1 MTTRP
6 SPDKEPQSRP
16 LLLLGGALVLM
27 AVLMVFSGSESD
39 QQASNSDSSPTIKDL
54 GGGRGGAGA
63 FVPGAPLPMGLQ
75 NGAGLPSGP
84 GCSVVEDV
92 RDTLYRLPLNRN
104 DPELYDPP
112 TRTRTPR

>member
-1 MTTRP
+1 MTTQL
-6 SPDKEPQSRP
+6 SSANEPQSKP
-16 LLLLGGALVLM
+16 LLLLGGALVVM
-27 AVLMVFSGSESD
+27 AVLLAFSGSGDDE
-39 QQASNSDSSPTIKDL
+39 QAANSGSAPTIKDL

-63 FVPGAPLPMGLQ
+63 FVPGAPLPAGFQ

-104 DPELYDPP
+104 DPELYNPP
-112 TRTRTPR
+112 VRTRKPR